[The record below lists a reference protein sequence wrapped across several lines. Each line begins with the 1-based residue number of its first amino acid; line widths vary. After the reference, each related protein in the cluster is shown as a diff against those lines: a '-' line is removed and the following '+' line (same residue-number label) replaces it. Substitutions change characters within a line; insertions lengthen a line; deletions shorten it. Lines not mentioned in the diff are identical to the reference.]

1 MEDLNKMKVTELK
14 QALKDRSL
22 PSSGTKPELV
32 KRLEEA
38 LGGDAVESSNEA
50 GSVDD
55 SLQEIEDEILNEDT
69 DTDVPAPTK
78 PAEAEIVP
86 HKKIET
92 IMAPKDDGDSAKS
105 DVAKEADSGNIAKP
119 EAVSKLSEEERKK
132 LRAEKYGIV
141 SPEDQKSKRAERF
154 GLPMTGT
161 TNTSAKISSTGTEV
175 DLDKLKKRA
184 ERFGEVVSTSLS
196 KVDVDEKMR
205 KRAARF
211 GECMTTDTTTTSS
224 SGGSK
229 VSVTDS
235 DLEAKKKKRAERF
248 AEAT

>member
-14 QALKDRSL
+14 QALKDRNL

-38 LGGDAVESSNEA
+38 LGDAVESSNDA

-69 DTDVPAPTK
+69 DTDVPVPTK

-86 HKKIET
+86 PKKIEA
-92 IMAPKDDGDSAKS
+92 IVAPKDGGDSEKS
-105 DVAKEADSGNIAKP
+105 DVAKEDGSEKNVKP
-119 EAVSKLSEEERKK
+119 EAVAKLSEEERKK
-132 LRAEKYGIV
+132 IRAEKFGIV
-141 SPEDQKSKRAERF
+141 SAEDQKTKRAERF
-154 GLPMTGT
+154 GLPITGT
-161 TNTSAKISSTGTEV
+161 TNTSAKISMTGTEV

-184 ERFGEVVSTSLS
+184 ERFGTVVSTSLS
-196 KVDVDEKMR
+196 KVDLDEKKR

-211 GECMTTDTTTTSS
+211 GEITTETTTTGSPA
-224 SGGSK
+224 GSK
-229 VSVTDS
+229 VSSVTDS

-248 AEAT
+248 AVAT